1 MPLYW
6 EVLVLFSTIIIV
18 VMIQFSSVR
27 SLSRVQLF
35 ATPWIAVC
43 QASLY
48 HELPDLTQTEVYRV
62 GDGIQPSHPVSS
74 PSPPA
79 FNLLFLSCFQ
89 SFIMTQLSE
98 SLFISI
104 N

>member
-6 EVLVLFSTIIIV
+6 EVLVLFSTIIIM

-35 ATPWIAVC
+35 ATQWITVC

-48 HELPDLTQTEVYRV
+48 HELPDLTQTQVYRV
-62 GDGIQPSHPVSS
+62 GDGIQPSHLLFS
-74 PSPPA
+74 PSPPVTE
-79 FNLLFLSCFQ
+79 LILQ
-89 SFIMTQLSE
+89 RR
-98 SLFISI
+98 
-104 N
+104 

>member
-6 EVLVLFSTIIIV
+6 EVLVLFSTIIIM

-35 ATPWIAVC
+35 ATQWITVC

-48 HELPDLTQTEVYRV
+48 HELPDLTQTQVYRV

-74 PSPPA
+74 PSPPT
-79 FNLLFLSCFQ
+79 FSHSQHQGIFQ
-89 SFIMTQLSE
+89 
-98 SLFISI
+98 
-104 N
+104 